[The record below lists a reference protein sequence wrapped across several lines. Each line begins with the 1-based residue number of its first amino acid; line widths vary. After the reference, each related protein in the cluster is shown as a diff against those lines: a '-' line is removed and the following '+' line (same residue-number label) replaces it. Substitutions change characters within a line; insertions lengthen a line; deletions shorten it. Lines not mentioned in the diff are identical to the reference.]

1 MGSSNKNETSD
12 GLRFTKLHAVGNDF
26 LVVEAEAVPGG
37 SALADLAR
45 ALCDRHY
52 GAGADGLVV
61 VARGGAD
68 VDCSS
73 RIFNADGSEA
83 EVSGNGTRCLAAWLD
98 VEGHWPP
105 GADAVRVATVAG
117 VKRVRIVERVGGV
130 RRLEMEMGAP
140 RLASAQVPMLVDPP
154 LERVVAH
161 ELEVGGASY
170 RVTALSIGNPHCSI
184 MVDDL
189 DAIDWRAVGAEIER
203 HAAFPERVNVEFV
216 QVEGPDRIRVRFWE
230 RGVGVTLSSGTG
242 ASAATVA
249 AVLNGLAGRRVT
261 VETPAGPLEATWR
274 EEDGVVLLSGPAEAV
289 YSGTWLGGSEF
300 SGRNRRGQ
308 GLIV

>member
-12 GLRFTKLHAVGNDF
+12 GPRFTKLHAVGNDF
-26 LVVEAEAVPGG
+26 LVVESEAVPAGA
-37 SALADLAR
+37 ALADLAS
-45 ALCDRHY
+45 ALCDRHF
-52 GAGADGLVV
+52 GAGADGLIV

-98 VEGHWPP
+98 VEGHWPA
-105 GADAVRVATVAG
+105 GAEAVRIATVAG
-117 VKRVRIVERVGGV
+117 VKRVRMVERAGPV
-130 RRLEMEMGAP
+130 RRLEMEMGVP

-161 ELEVGGASY
+161 ELEVGGTRYA
-170 RVTALSIGNPHCSI
+170 VTALSIGNPHCTLF
-184 MVDDL
+184 VDDL
-189 DAIDWRAVGAEIER
+189 DAIDWRAVGAAIER

-216 QVEGPDRIRVRFWE
+216 HVEAPDRIRVRFWE

-242 ASAATVA
+242 SSAAVVA
-249 AVLNGLAGRRVT
+249 AALNGLAGRRVT
-261 VETPAGPLEATWR
+261 VETPAGPLEASWR
-274 EEDGVVLLSGPAEAV
+274 ELDGVVLLAGPAEV
-289 YSGTWLGGSEF
+289 LYTGTWIGGSKF
-300 SGRNRRGQ
+300 AGRNPGAQ